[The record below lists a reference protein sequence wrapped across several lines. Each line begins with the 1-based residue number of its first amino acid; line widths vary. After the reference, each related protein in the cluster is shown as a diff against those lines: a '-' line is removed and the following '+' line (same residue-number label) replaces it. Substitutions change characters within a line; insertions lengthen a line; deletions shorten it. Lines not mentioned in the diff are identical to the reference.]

1 METLVL
7 TSVSKSDL
15 SLIYKLAKKMGVN
28 AKRVSNED
36 LEDSALLLAM
46 KNAKTGEYIN
56 TNSFLENLR
65 K

>member
-7 TSVSKSDL
+7 SSISKSDL
-15 SLIYKLAKKMGVN
+15 SLLYKLAKKMGVD
-28 AKRVSNED
+28 AKRVSSED

-46 KNAKTGEYIN
+46 KNAQTGEYVN
-56 TNSFLENLR
+56 TCTFLENLR